1 MVMNPKTFLQDLAYQ
16 IPRFR
21 LNLVREGGDRNRSFT
36 INTPRDA
43 AIFLRPMATAPEEHF
58 VSVHLNT
65 RNQIIGLHEVSHGTL
80 SASLVHPREVF
91 KAALVANSHSI
102 IVCHNHPSGA
112 DVLPSADDL
121 ATTRTLHAAGR
132 LLGVNLVDHVIV
144 GPEDVDDWYSF
155 REGFPEIWEKESEI
169 LRH

>member
-1 MVMNPKTFLQDLAYQ
+1 MARKSSLQNLAYE
-16 IPRFR
+16 IPRLK
-21 LNLVREGGDRNRSFT
+21 LNLVREGGDRKRSFT

-43 AIFLRPMATAPEEHF
+43 AVFFEPLAMAPEEHF
-58 VSVHLNT
+58 VAIHLNT
-65 RNQIIGLHEVSHGTL
+65 RNQVIGLHEVSHGTL
-80 SASLVHPREVF
+80 SASLVHPREVY

-132 LLGVNLVDHVIV
+132 LLGVNLIDHVIV
-144 GPEDVDDWYSF
+144 GPENVDDWYSF
-155 REGFPEIWEKESEI
+155 RESFPEIWNQESEI